1 MPDCAT
7 CQFFDIS
14 LNTEDGF
21 HTNRPGGM
29 KLTRQALELIHLPPG
44 AHILEVA
51 CGTGATLD
59 YLERQLS
66 YHAVGL
72 DSSGGMLS
80 LAQRTT
86 QGLKIVRADGVSI
99 PLAACSQDAVMME
112 CAFHLA
118 GDSSSVIKEI
128 RRVLKPQG
136 MLIISDIYLREVID
150 SSILDP
156 LTHSQ
161 CLSNL
166 LTFQEI
172 QDIMIDTGFEVS
184 SWQDQAPV
192 FKEWMMGKV
201 FQLGSLQEFY
211 RRLLGEQACGN
222 GDADLMHAKVKL
234 GYYLMVAQKDVAGT
248 GIDDYDDRG
257 MNG

>member
-7 CQFFDIS
+7 CQFFDVS
-14 LNTEDGF
+14 LNTEDGI

-44 AHILEVA
+44 AHILDVA

-59 YLERQLS
+59 YLERQLN

-80 LAQRTT
+80 LAQRSTR
-86 QGLKIVRADGVSI
+86 GLAIIRADGVSI
-99 PLAACSQDAVMME
+99 PLTARSQDAVMLE

-118 GDSSSVIKEI
+118 GDSSSVMKEI

-136 MLIISDIYLREVID
+136 MLIISDIYLREVKD
-150 SSILDP
+150 SSILDV
-156 LTHSQ
+156 LSHSQ

-172 QDIMIDTGFEVS
+172 QSYMIEAGFEIF

-201 FQLGSLQEFY
+201 FELGSLQKFY
-211 RRLLGEQACGN
+211 RRLLGEKACGYGN
-222 GDADLMHAKVKL
+222 VDEMQAKVRL
-234 GYYLMVAQKDVAGT
+234 GYYLMVAQKNVAETGFGDYDNG
-248 GIDDYDDRG
+248 GIDG
-257 MNG
+257 